1 MVGDMFRLIIKKSV
15 IENSND
21 FEKVC
26 RQLIELGIKTLND
39 KEKLLKPAL
48 WYHLETGFL
57 EKVTTKE
64 QLKFA
69 QENDDYQL
77 LFLN

>member
-1 MVGDMFRLIIKKSV
+1 MVENMFRLIIKKS
-15 IENSND
+15 IIKNDDD

-26 RQLIELGIKTLND
+26 RQLLTIGIETLND
-39 KEKLLKPAL
+39 EEKLLKSAL

-57 EKVTTKE
+57 EKVETKE

-69 QENDDYQL
+69 QENDNYQL